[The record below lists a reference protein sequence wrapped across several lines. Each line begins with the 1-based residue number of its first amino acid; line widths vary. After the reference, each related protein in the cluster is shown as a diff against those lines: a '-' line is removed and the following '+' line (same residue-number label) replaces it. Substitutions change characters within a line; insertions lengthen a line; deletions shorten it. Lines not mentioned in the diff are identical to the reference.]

1 MSDFLDRYGEE
12 LKRAR
17 RRQRWHRVRGFGGM
31 PTRQRSRHRTA
42 VVAFGL
48 AAVLAA
54 VLTVAFTHSTT
65 RVSSKAPVDVASAVP
80 PENEALEHRNGFT
93 PNEFKDFQLSSND
106 TVSRAQVDRMKAQ
119 AAAVAPA
126 AGAAGL
132 PWKQLGPYNI
142 GGRVTDVVADRFTPN
157 SAIAAVSGGGI
168 WRTTDGG
175 EHWASIWPDD
185 WTQTMGAVAQGADGA
200 LWAGTGEA
208 NPPGGGLTY
217 FGDGLYKSTDKGGH
231 WTRVGLEK
239 SESIGRIAVDP
250 SNPDVVFAAAAGHVA
265 RSAAQ
270 RGLYR
275 TTDGGK
281 TWDLVL
287 APPNSTTGAVD
298 VAINPKNPRIVYGVL
313 WDHKRTNGT
322 RTYGGIGSGLFR
334 SDDGGTTWKRLE
346 TMAPGQA
353 LPTYDQTQTGL
364 KADASLGRIGVA
376 VAPSNPNRVYVVF
389 GSPYGPDKGFYYSN
403 DGGDSWCTTGGTTEC
418 PFTAGRAYQAN
429 GGYQWWF
436 GRVWVDPDDQ
446 NHLFNADVSLRTSTN
461 GGATWTAINA
471 PHSDQHG
478 MDWDPASLDGDP
490 ATPNKVFLGNDGGVY
505 RSDASGVNGTWV
517 KANNQPWNQA
527 YHLSVSKQRPRRLV
541 QGLQDNGSV
550 KTWTPQAQVPTD
562 PELRDWTSAGG
573 GDGHQNAIDPTD
585 DNIYY
590 TCSQSSG
597 GGTHS
602 CGRRTD
608 SATGTTTANVA
619 QVGPAGSNRYTTDA
633 PIVTDPNVPPAGADG
648 TQPPNALYVAGA
660 IVGRSLNR
668 GTSFSEISPRPLP
681 QANYTDPDP
690 SLPGHVPASEVDI
703 GLYTNLYG
711 AVTALAPAKSKTP
724 VPYAQ
729 VIYAGTDT
737 GKVWKTSDAGAN
749 WVQMQGLP
757 TRWVNSVIADPDDAD
772 HAYVA
777 FSGFREG
784 DDAANVW
791 ETTDGGA
798 TWLNISSNLPNGP
811 IEMLEY
817 DPKGNVLFAATDVG
831 VFDHKD
837 GDTSWYTVSV
847 GLPQVP
853 VLDVKL
859 SQDGKSLYAAT
870 FGRSVWELPLSVD
883 ATDGGGVGGSVPA
896 TLSLTLGAPG
906 SFGAFQPGVP
916 RDYATSTTAT
926 VISTAGD
933 AALSVQDPSST
944 APGHLVNGAFSLPQA
959 LQAGV
964 GGTFAPLSAAALV
977 VKTWTAPTANE
988 PVKVDFKQSI
998 GANDALRTGSYSK
1011 TLTFTL
1017 STTNP

>member
-1 MSDFLDRYGEE
+1 MSDFLERYGDE

-17 RRQRWHRVRGFGGM
+17 RRQRWQRVRGFGGM
-31 PTRQRSRHRTA
+31 PARQRSHHRSA
-42 VVAFGL
+42 LAALGVVALL
-48 AAVLAA
+48 ATT
-54 VLTVAFTHSTT
+54 LTVAFTRSTT
-65 RVSSKAPVDVASAVP
+65 RVTSQAPGDIASAIP
-80 PENEALEHRNGFT
+80 PENEALEHRNGFS
-93 PNEFKDFQLSSND
+93 PDEFKDFQLSSNA
-106 TVSRAQVDRMKAQ
+106 TVTRAQVDQMKAQ

-126 AGAAGL
+126 ADGM

-142 GGRVTDVVADRFTPN
+142 GGRVTDTVADRFTPN
-157 SAIAAVSGGGI
+157 AAFAAVSGGGV
-168 WRTTDGG
+168 WKTTDGG
-175 EHWASIWPDD
+175 EHWSSIWPDD
-185 WTQTMGAVAQGADGA
+185 YTQAMGALAQGSDGT

-217 FGDGLYKSTDKGGH
+217 FGDGVYKSTDNGGH
-231 WTRVGLEK
+231 WTKTGLER
-239 SESIGRIAVDP
+239 SESIGRIVVDP
-250 SNPDVVFAAAAGHVA
+250 SNPSTLFVAAAGHVA
-265 RSAAQ
+265 RSAGQ

-275 TTDGGK
+275 STDAGK

-287 APPNSTTGAVD
+287 TPPNATTGAID
-298 VAINPKNPRIVYGVL
+298 VAINPKNPQIVYGVL

-334 SDDGGTTWKRLE
+334 SDDGGTTWKRLDQ
-346 TMAPGQA
+346 MAAGQT
-353 LPTYDQTQTGL
+353 LPAYDQTQTGL

-389 GSPYGPDKGFYYSN
+389 GSPYGPDKGFYYSDN
-403 DGGDSWCTTGGTTEC
+403 GGDSWCSSGGTTEC
-418 PFTAGRAYQAN
+418 PYAAGRAYQAN

-436 GRVWVDPDDQ
+436 GRIWVDPDDQ
-446 NHLFNADVSLRTSTN
+446 NHLFNADVALRTSAN
-461 GGATWTAINA
+461 GGQTWTAINF
-471 PHSDQHG
+471 PHADQHG
-478 MDWDPASLDGDP
+478 MDWDVSTLDGDP
-490 ATPNKVFLGNDGGVY
+490 ATPNRVFLGNDGGMY
-505 RSDASGVNGTWV
+505 RSENSGVNGTWV

-527 YHLSVSKQRPRRLV
+527 YHLSVSKQRPNRLV

-550 KTWTPQAQVPTD
+550 KSWTPQAQVPTD

-585 DNIYY
+585 DNVYY

-597 GGTHS
+597 AGTHS
-602 CGRRTD
+602 CSRRID

-619 QVGPAGSNRYTTDA
+619 QFGTNNRYTTDA
-633 PIVTDPNVPPAGADG
+633 PIVTDPNVPPKNADG
-648 TQPPNALYVAGA
+648 TQPPNALYVGGA

-668 GTSFSEISPRPLP
+668 GTSLTPISPTPLP
-681 QANYTDPDP
+681 QANYTDLDP

-711 AVTALAPAKSKTP
+711 AVTALAPAKSATP

-737 GKVWKTSDAGAN
+737 GKVWKTSDAGAT

-757 TRWVNSVIADPDDAD
+757 SRWVNSIIADPDNAS

-777 FSGFREG
+777 FSGFRQG

-791 ETTDGGA
+791 ETTDGGT

-817 DPKGNVLFAATDVG
+817 DPKGDVLFAATDVG

-837 GDTSWYTVSV
+837 GDAYWYKVSV

-853 VLDVKL
+853 VLDIKL
-859 SQDGKSLYAAT
+859 SHDGKALLAAT
-870 FGRSVWELPLSVD
+870 FGRSVWKLPLSTD
-883 ATDGGGVGGSVPA
+883 ATDGGGAGGSVPA
-896 TLSLTLGAPG
+896 TLSLALGAPG
-906 SFGAFQPGVP
+906 SFGAFEPGVA
-916 RDYATSTTAT
+916 RDYTTSTTAT

-933 AALSVQDPSST
+933 ATLSVLDPAST
-944 APGHLVNGAFSLPQA
+944 APGHLVNGAYSLPQA
-959 LQAGV
+959 VQGGV
-964 GGTFAPLSAAALV
+964 GGAFAPLSSAPTVL
-977 VKTWTAPTANE
+977 KTWTAPTANE
-988 PVKVDFKQSI
+988 AVKVEFKQSI
-998 GANDALRTGSYSK
+998 AANDALRTGSYGK

-1017 STTNP
+1017 STTSP